1 MRRLVSV
8 TVALAIT
15 LALIAGGCAPT
26 PVSPAEEE
34 VADPIKIGTCNPL
47 SGPVALWGVSQRR
60 CAEMWADEVNSH
72 GGLLVNG
79 VRHPVELPRG
89 DTQGDV
95 KVSRTVAE
103 RLVYKEKV
111 KFIVGPNIDVT
122 YTAVGEICNPEK
134 VIFLG
139 ATFDP
144 GNLGP
149 DKPYSL
155 LVMWM
160 AHQTGPIMY
169 KYFRDNYDVKKMAF
183 IQLDDPGGRAS
194 LELCVEAAEELGIE
208 VVEQAFYI
216 RGTTDMYPQATRV
229 LAANPDLVDCPAGS
243 PEELGLMCKALR
255 ELGYEGLI
263 SEETEGD
270 VEVTCGVA
278 GMDNC
283 EGLFMNAGSWNPAN
297 ASPAMQE
304 YHDKYVATYGEW
316 NPDVPTK
323 LYANFILGAAIQKAG
338 SITDT
343 EAVLD
348 AFHTMQL
355 KTPYLPGDEV
365 VRMIGQKEFGINSQ
379 IGVPL
384 CLAQIQDG
392 QPIIV
397 YTHLAPAEADIEYD
411 EPYEFIW

>member
-8 TVALAIT
+8 TGALAIM

-34 VADPIKIGTCNPL
+34 VADSIKIGTCNPL

-103 RLVYKEKV
+103 RLVYKEEV

-169 KYFRDNYDVKKMAF
+169 EYFRDNYDVKKMAF

-297 ASPAMQE
+297 TSPAMQE
-304 YHDKYVATYGEW
+304 YHDKYVAKYGEW

-343 EAVLD
+343 EAILD

-392 QPIIV
+392 QPVIV

-411 EPYEFIW
+411 EPYEFVW